1 MAGVAATIAS
11 AYPLVMRFSVVCIG
25 GGLAMSARR
34 YIAVVVKLLVC
45 AALISAVA
53 ASDLR

>member
-25 GGLAMSARR
+25 GGVAMSARR